1 VSRRIQAVDSR
12 LAGGVW
18 SPGFRLTTTALVITV
33 TVVALESL
41 SVATVLP
48 VVSRHLGDLRL
59 YGWVF
64 SAFFL
69 SSLIGT
75 VVAGALAD
83 RDRLQLAAV
92 GGLTLFAVGLIV
104 SGAAA
109 NMPVLVGGRFIQG
122 FGAGAVPAAAYVAI
136 SRTYSVGA
144 RPRMFAVLSTAW
156 VLPGLIGPVLA
167 AQVAAHFGWRWVFF
181 GLVPAVVVAAIMT
194 APVLARVP
202 PPQTEAAG
210 EAPNRIPI
218 GWALAV
224 AAGAAGILAGL
235 SLADPVE
242 SAPLVL
248 MGAVLLVSG
257 LRHLTPPGTLRARR
271 GLPAVVLVRGLL
283 TFSFFAGD
291 AYVPLTLTSI
301 RHTSTTFAG
310 LTLTVATLTW
320 TSGSWFQARIV
331 TRVGPRPLV
340 RSGLGLTL
348 VGLAGLV
355 SLLWSAV
362 PLWIA
367 PLAWAVAGF
376 GIGIAYSP
384 LSLSALGWARP
395 GQEGR
400 ASSSV
405 QLTDLLGTAFG
416 TGTAGAIIASVVA
429 QGGTRRL
436 GLGVAFALAGAVA
449 TLGVMISPRLPATAS
464 RSAGG
469 VHETDE
475 AVSR

>member
-1 VSRRIQAVDSR
+1 M
-12 LAGGVW
+12 
-18 SPGFRLTTTALVITV
+18 V

-75 VVAGALAD
+75 VISGALAD
-83 RDRLQLAAV
+83 RDRLQMAAV
-92 GGLTLFAVGLIV
+92 GGLTLFAAGLII
-104 SGAAA
+104 SGAAP
-109 NMPVLVGGRFIQG
+109 NMPVLVTGRFVQG

-136 SRTYSVGA
+136 SRTYAVGA

-181 GLVPAVVVAAIMT
+181 GLIPAVVVAAVMT
-194 APVLARVP
+194 APVLARVAP
-202 PPQTEAAG
+202 PNGSAEEDPS
-210 EAPNRIPI
+210 PVPI
-218 GWALAV
+218 GSALAV

-235 SLADPVE
+235 SLADPAE
-242 SAPLVL
+242 SAPAILVGL
-248 MGAVLLVSG
+248 AFLVPG
-257 LRHLTPPGTLRARR
+257 IRRLTPPGTLRARR
-271 GLPAVVLVRGLL
+271 GLPAAVLVRGLL

-291 AYVPLTLTSI
+291 AYVPLTLTSV
-301 RHTSTTFAG
+301 RHTSTTYAG
-310 LTLTVATLTW
+310 LTLTAATLTW
-320 TSGSWFQARIV
+320 TSGAWFQARIV
-331 TRVGPRPLV
+331 NRVGPRPLV
-340 RSGLGLTL
+340 GWGLGLTL
-348 VGLAGLV
+348 VGLAGPV
-355 SLLWSAV
+355 AVLWSEV

-367 PLAWAVAGF
+367 PLAWAIAGF

-384 LSLSALGWARP
+384 LSLSALGWATP

-400 ASSSV
+400 ASSAV

-429 QGGTRRL
+429 HGGTRRL
-436 GLGVAFALAGAVA
+436 GLGVAFALAGTVA
-449 TLGVMISPRLPATAS
+449 TAGVLISPRLPATAT
-464 RSAGG
+464 RPGPDAGLQ
-469 VHETDE
+469 D
-475 AVSR
+475 ADQAAAR

>member
-1 VSRRIQAVDSR
+1 
-12 LAGGVW
+12 
-18 SPGFRLTTTALVITV
+18 
-33 TVVALESL
+33 VVALESL

-75 VVAGALAD
+75 VISGALAD
-83 RDRLQLAAV
+83 RDRLQMAAV
-92 GGLTLFAVGLIV
+92 GGLTLFAAGLII
-104 SGAAA
+104 SGAAP
-109 NMPVLVGGRFIQG
+109 NMPVLVSGRFVQG
-122 FGAGAVPAAAYVAI
+122 LGAGAVPAAAYVAI

-181 GLVPAVVVAAIMT
+181 GLVPAVVVAALMV
-194 APVLARVP
+194 APILARVP
-202 PPQTEAAG
+202 PPQHEASDDAG
-210 EAPNRIPI
+210 EDPSPVPV

-242 SAPLVL
+242 TGPAVLV
-248 MGAVLLVSG
+248 GAVLLLSG
-257 LRHLTPPGTLRARR
+257 LRRLTPPGTLRARR
-271 GLPAVVLVRGLL
+271 GLPAAVLVRGLL

-301 RHTSTTFAG
+301 RHTSTTYAG

-320 TSGSWFQARIV
+320 TAGSWFQARIV
-331 TRVGPRPLV
+331 NRVGPRPLV
-340 RSGLGLTL
+340 GSGLGLTL

-355 SLLWSAV
+355 SVLWAGV

-367 PLAWAVAGF
+367 PLSWAIAGF

-384 LSLSALGWARP
+384 LSLSALGWATP

-400 ASSSV
+400 ASSAV

-416 TGTAGAIIASVVA
+416 TGSAGAIIASVVA
-429 QGGTRRL
+429 HGGSRRL
-436 GLGVAFALAGAVA
+436 GLGVAFALAGTAA
-449 TLGVMISPRLPATAS
+449 TTGVMISPRLPATAS
-464 RSAGG
+464 RPAGRLRDADQPAA
-469 VHETDE
+469 H
-475 AVSR
+475 

>member
-1 VSRRIQAVDSR
+1 VDSR
-12 LAGGVW
+12 LADGVW
-18 SPGFRLTTTALVITV
+18 RPGFRLTTTALVITV

-41 SVATVLP
+41 SVATILP

-75 VVAGALAD
+75 VIAGWLAD
-83 RDRLQLAAV
+83 RNRLQMAAV
-92 GGLTLFAVGLIV
+92 GGLCIFAAGLII
-104 SGAAA
+104 SGAAP
-109 NMPVLVGGRFIQG
+109 NMPVLVGGRFVQG
-122 FGAGAVPAAAYVAI
+122 LGAGAVPAAAYVAI
-136 SRTYSVGA
+136 SRTYAVAA

-181 GLVPAVVVAAIMT
+181 GLIPVVVVAALMT

-202 PPQTEAAG
+202 
-210 EAPNRIPI
+210 APITDARPERSPVPI

-224 AAGAAGILAGL
+224 AAGATGILTGL
-235 SLADPVE
+235 SVASPVA
-242 SAPLVL
+242 SAPAILL
-248 MGAVLLVSG
+248 GAVLLISG
-257 LRHLTPPGTLRARR
+257 LRRLTPPGTLRARR
-271 GLPAVVLVRGLL
+271 GLPTVVLIRGLL

-291 AYVPLTLTSI
+291 AYVPLTLTSV
-301 RHTSTTFAG
+301 RHTSTTYAG

-331 TRVGPRPLV
+331 DRVGPRPLV
-340 RSGLGLTL
+340 GWGLGLTL
-348 VGLAGLV
+348 VGLVGPIAV
-355 SLLWSAV
+355 LWSQV

-367 PLAWAVAGF
+367 PLAWAIAGF

-384 LSLSALGWARP
+384 LSLSALGWAIP

-400 ASSSV
+400 ASSAV

-416 TGTAGAIIASVVA
+416 TGTAGAVVA
-429 QGGTRRL
+429 AVVAHGGGHRL
-436 GLGVAFALAGAVA
+436 GLGVAFTVAGAVA
-449 TLGVMISPRLPATAS
+449 AFGVLISPRLPASAS
-464 RSAGG
+464 RPARSPADPGLHDADQAATG
-469 VHETDE
+469 
-475 AVSR
+475 